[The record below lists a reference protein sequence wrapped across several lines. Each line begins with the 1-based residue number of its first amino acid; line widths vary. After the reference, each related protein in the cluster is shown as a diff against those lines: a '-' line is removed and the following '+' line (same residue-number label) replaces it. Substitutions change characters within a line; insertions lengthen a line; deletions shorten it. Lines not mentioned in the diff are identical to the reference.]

1 LAIIDAVAQDDAT
14 ERATL
19 EARVDPTALARL
31 VDAGVL
37 IGDHAA
43 HDGLRGRDADL
54 ERAAWWTPAAIA
66 QVFGRWQHED
76 VAADEAAHGP
86 RTVAAMIDANGSP
99 PESAPRRGP
108 ADAASALPSPRRTA
122 FDELLAQRITC
133 RNFDASPVPLPDLSD
148 LLHRVF
154 GAQGRQMLA
163 PGMDALKKN
172 SPSGGGLHPI
182 EAYLLV
188 QRVAGLPAGLYHY
201 HCTTHA
207 LEPLRNFEA
216 DAAAHHAHALV
227 AGQPWFANAPVLV
240 LMAARFERN
249 FWKYRQHPKAWKVVQ
264 LDAGHLSQ
272 TFALSAAEQG
282 YGAFVTG
289 AINDAVA
296 EDLFSLDGLLE
307 GAVAVCGF
315 GRRAASARY
324 IEFDPGPNASR

>member
-1 LAIIDAVAQDDAT
+1 MA
-14 ERATL
+14 
-19 EARVDPTALARL
+19 AR
-31 VDAGVL
+31 GC
-37 IGDHAA
+37 
-43 HDGLRGRDADL
+43 RGRRGGPWTADGSGDDRRKRFTAGI
-54 ERAAWWTPAAIA
+54 RAA
-66 QVFGRWQHED
+66 
-76 VAADEAAHGP
+76 P
-86 RTVAAMIDANGSP
+86 R
-99 PESAPRRGP
+99 
-108 ADAASALPSPRRTA
+108 PSPRRTA

-307 GAVAVCGF
+307 GAVAGITARRWGRGRIRCSALMPRACAGLLRCR
-315 GRRAASARY
+315 GRRSGIGAACPSGLTGRASAGPARDNQ
-324 IEFDPGPNASR
+324 FRRARSRAMAVSDRRVRRPGRAVGTRWLR